1 MGKQFE
7 SIDAAHRE
15 FIAKQKIFFNAS
27 AAAEGRVNLSP
38 RDTRLFRL
46 VDNTAVYL
54 DLTGSGNETAAHL
67 RANGRLTLMFCAFEG
82 SPMIL
87 RLYGTGRVL
96 RRGSAEYRSML
107 AQHFN
112 NEEPLGTRQMI
123 VLSVDL
129 VQTSCGYNVPRFDYR
144 EDRDTLTRWAE
155 KKGPEGLEAYWR
167 EKNLRSI
174 DGLPSELIDE
184 VKPADCRA
192 SESDDGERVA

>member
-1 MGKQFE
+1 
-7 SIDAAHRE
+7 
-15 FIAKQKIFFNAS
+15 
-27 AAAEGRVNLSP
+27 
-38 RDTRLFRL
+38 
-46 VDNTAVYL
+46 
-54 DLTGSGNETAAHL
+54 
-67 RANGRLTLMFCAFEG
+67 
-82 SPMIL
+82 
-87 RLYGTGRVL
+87 
-96 RRGSAEYRSML
+96 ML

-167 EKNLRSI
+167 EKNRRSI
-174 DGLPSELIDE
+174 DGLPSGLIDE